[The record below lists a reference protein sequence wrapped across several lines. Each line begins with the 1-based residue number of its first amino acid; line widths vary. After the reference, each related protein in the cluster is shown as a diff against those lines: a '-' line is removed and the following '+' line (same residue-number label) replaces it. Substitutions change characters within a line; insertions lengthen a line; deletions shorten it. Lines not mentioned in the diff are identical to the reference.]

1 MTGKTGK
8 SRFDRPVWT
17 ETRGFRIASG
27 ACRYRERRVN
37 PRAARNVQMNVSL
50 FPRGFSDEVPGSS
63 PPRAPRAQR
72 ITNITGTAS
81 VDRRGLAW
89 DQKGEI
95 NPMAKPKIHVA
106 VGGSKDSCGEPG
118 IGPKNSLILNWSR
131 RRRNYV
137 FITVVGAHPYTENPP
152 RSASRSGVFVAPT
165 RSM

>member
-1 MTGKTGK
+1 MDGNQ
-8 SRFDRPVWT
+8 
-17 ETRGFRIASG
+17 RIS
-27 ACRYRERRVN
+27 YRERRV
-37 PRAARNVQMNVSL
+37 PVSRAARGFTRGSKCPDERLTFSARFFGRGPGLESSQGT
-50 FPRGFSDEVPGSS
+50 PRP
-63 PPRAPRAQR
+63 AHNQHH
-72 ITNITGTAS
+72 

-137 FITVVGAHPYTENPP
+137 FITVVGARPYTENPP